1 MKEKE
6 WKNPIHELQKK
17 EEEKLSIAEDILK
30 NSRNE
35 LYFALRYLDTA
46 LSALRFQPDPG
57 CGTLGCDGE
66 FLYFAPDWLLSAF
79 VNGKVQVNRL
89 YLHEVLHCL
98 FCHIWQGEK
107 RDALRW
113 DLACDLTVESIL
125 DEMYLPALYRRP
137 AAFRKECYRQLKER
151 MKVLTAEG
159 IYHQLEEIRDEEM
172 LARMA
177 GEFRLDDHSHWLREG
192 KGNTSRN
199 RQKEWQDL
207 REKMQTEMETFAKEA
222 AGDSKSLLERIRVE
236 NRERYDYKEFLRK
249 FSVLKEEMQ
258 VDPDSFDYI
267 FYTYGLEHYGNM
279 PLIEPLETKEVRK
292 IEDFVIVIDTSMS
305 CKGELI
311 RHFLEETYSVLS
323 ESESFFRKINV
334 HIIQCDEKIREDQ
347 VIHDSREM
355 ERYLNDFTVRG
366 FGGTDF
372 RPAFAYVSQLLEAG
386 AFTRL
391 RGLIYF
397 TDGYGLFPVK
407 MPPYDTVFVFMQE
420 DYRDIDVP
428 PWAMKLIL

>member
-137 AAFRKECYRQLKER
+137 AAFRKECYRKMKER

-177 GEFRLDDHSHWLREG
+177 GEFRLDDHSRWLREG

-323 ESESFFRKINV
+323 
-334 HIIQCDEKIREDQ
+334 
-347 VIHDSREM
+347 
-355 ERYLNDFTVRG
+355 
-366 FGGTDF
+366 
-372 RPAFAYVSQLLEAG
+372 
-386 AFTRL
+386 
-391 RGLIYF
+391 
-397 TDGYGLFPVK
+397 
-407 MPPYDTVFVFMQE
+407 
-420 DYRDIDVP
+420 
-428 PWAMKLIL
+428 

>member
-1 MKEKE
+1 MREKE

-46 LSALRFQPDPG
+46 LSALHFQPDPG

-113 DLACDLTVESIL
+113 DLACDLAVESIL

-137 AAFRKECYRQLKER
+137 AAFRKECYR
-151 MKVLTAEG
+151 
-159 IYHQLEEIRDEEM
+159 
-172 LARMA
+172 
-177 GEFRLDDHSHWLREG
+177 WLREG

-279 PLIEPLETKEVRK
+279 PLIEPLETKEIRK

-355 ERYLNDFTVRG
+355 ERYLSDFTVRG

-420 DYRDIDVP
+420 DYRDVDVP